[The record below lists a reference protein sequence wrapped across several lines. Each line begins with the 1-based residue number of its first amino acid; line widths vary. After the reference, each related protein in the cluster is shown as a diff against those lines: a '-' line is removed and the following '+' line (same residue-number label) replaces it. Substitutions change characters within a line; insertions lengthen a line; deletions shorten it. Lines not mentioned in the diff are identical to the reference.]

1 MPNGS
6 ERTDV
11 ERRSPVWR
19 EESFLAAL
27 EAAVTALG
35 EHAAQ
40 LDALNVFPVADRDTG
55 TNLLLT
61 AQAAWRGARAAAGS
75 GLRTVAR
82 AAADA
87 ALRAAHGN
95 SGVILS
101 QFFRALA
108 ETVADRDDLDA
119 ATLASALDRADRL
132 ARQALLQPV
141 EGTMITVLRAAAEAA
156 QQALVEGATLPE
168 LLRRVSDAA
177 IEAVARTPEY
187 LPILRER
194 GVVDSGAQ
202 GLAVVFDAW
211 AAWAQGTA
219 PDLQPQPVSLPGF
232 PLDTRGSCINVL
244 LEARGISEERIAAEL
259 AQLGESVEIIGDT
272 GLLRVHLHAEQPE
285 RVLQT
290 LQRYGRPLSVVI
302 DDLAGS
308 LNHLTLSEPRT
319 RTLLVLSPAPRI
331 VTLAHRLGAL
341 GVAPTERAS
350 LLESLAQEIA
360 ALPVEQLTVLP
371 GSWAD
376 WELASALAQRL
387 DRPQLVVLPVR
398 SLAAQLVVL
407 LLHADGE
414 SRGDS
419 ASIAE
424 TLPHFRTAEI
434 ERADSGEWVAHIP
447 DMESAV
453 SRGEE
458 LVTVLLRALDALGA
472 EAAESCTIVVGEAVP
487 LVAPLREAITARW
500 PHLTVEWFWGHQPAP
515 ALSLALE

>member
-156 QQALVEGATLPE
+156 QQALAEGATLPE
-168 LLRRVSDAA
+168 LLQRVSDAA
-177 IEAVARTPEY
+177 IETVARTPEY
-187 LPILRER
+187 LPVLRER

-202 GLAVVFDAW
+202 GLALLLDAW
-211 AAWAQGTA
+211 AAFARGVPPQLQLPPVTLAVSVPDGQGA
-219 PDLQPQPVSLPGF
+219 CV
-232 PLDTRGSCINVL
+232 NVL
-244 LEARGISEERIAAEL
+244 LEVSGSDTAQITEEL
-259 AQLGESVEIIGDT
+259 ARLGESVEVVRDT
-272 GLLRVHLHAEQPE
+272 HPLRIHLHAENPE
-285 RVLQT
+285 QALRT
-290 LQRYGRPLSVVI
+290 LQWFGRLVSVVI
-302 DDLAGS
+302 DDLS
-308 LNHLTLSEPRT
+308 LSSPRLQLSEPRAHA
-319 RTLLVLSPAPRI
+319 LLVLSPAPRI
-331 VTLAHRLGAL
+331 VTFAHRLGAL
-341 GVAPTERAS
+341 AVATGREAAA
-350 LLESLAQEIA
+350 LVMLAQEIA
-360 ALPVEQLTVLP
+360 ALPVERLTILP
-371 GSWAD
+371 GSPED
-376 WELASALAQRL
+376 WQRACELARQVERPRL
-387 DRPQLVVLPVR
+387 EVLPLQ

-407 LLHADGE
+407 LLSQVDEEPEPATDTVQEVIG
-414 SRGDS
+414 R
-419 ASIAE
+419 
-424 TLPHFRTAEI
+424 LRTADIVREQGI
-434 ERADSGEWVAHIP
+434 WQVIRLDAASERV
-447 DMESAV
+447 
-453 SRGEE
+453 RGEE
-458 LVTVLLRALDALGA
+458 LVDALLRALDALGA
-472 EAAESCTIVVGEAVP
+472 EAAESCTIVVGEAVR